1 MYMDLTNII
10 QDQCQAW
17 CFMAIIKYVIQEK
30 QSCSKHIK
38 GYYDGGQLRDFI
50 YVKDLCTIVMFF
62 IEHEE
67 INGLFNVGTGKARS
81 FCDLAKTIFK
91 SMNANENI
99 EYIDMPNHLQSQYQY
114 YTQAEIKK
122 SESMAITSR
131 FIPQKAGQKIV

>member
-1 MYMDLTNII
+1 
-10 QDQCQAW
+10 
-17 CFMAIIKYVIQEK
+17 
-30 QSCSKHIK
+30 
-38 GYYDGGQLRDFI
+38 
-50 YVKDLCTIVMFF
+50 MFF

-131 FIPQKAGQKIV
+131 FIP